1 MIPVRGMGIIDR
13 KLKAFISKEDKSSR
27 KIIPQG
33 LKKSPSKA
41 KMFMQSPTMR
51 PIKGLSNLPTP
62 KLERI
67 KTKTI
72 SEIPRAN
79 TFRGSFRRKSDDL
92 ASTESEGTR
101 LLHDAFDE
109 NPQAFIKV
117 DSQYFSALPPI
128 DQARVFILERKPD
141 DA

>member
-1 MIPVRGMGIIDR
+1 MIPVRGLGIIDR
-13 KLKAFISKEDKSSR
+13 KLKAFISKDDGKK
-27 KIIPQG
+27 KIIPPG
-33 LKKSPSKA
+33 LKKQPSKT
-41 KMFMQSPTMR
+41 KMFMQSPTMQS
-51 PIKGLSNLPTP
+51 IKEESKMPTP

-72 SEIPRAN
+72 ADMPRAN

-109 NPQAFIKV
+109 NP
-117 DSQYFSALPPI
+117 
-128 DQARVFILERKPD
+128 
-141 DA
+141 